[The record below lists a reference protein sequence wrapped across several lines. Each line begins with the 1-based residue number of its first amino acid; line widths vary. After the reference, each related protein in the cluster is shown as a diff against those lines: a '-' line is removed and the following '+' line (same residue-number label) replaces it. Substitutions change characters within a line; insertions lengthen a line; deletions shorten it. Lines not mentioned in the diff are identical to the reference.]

1 MKRFKKDNKRLII
14 LIAVLAL
21 VIGYAL
27 VSTSLNITSSIFVK
41 SAKWDIHFENVKVAD
56 GSATTENGAT
66 IKNKT
71 TVEFSVGLNSPGEFY
86 EFTVDAKNDGLIDGI
101 IDDVTFD
108 VYDPTGETKLN
119 DDEIPSYVFKSIT
132 YEDGTEINK
141 QDILRSGKKKVYK
154 IRVAY
159 TDEIEEKDINKDF
172 SCMFKASVKYKQSGR
187 EHTPNAT
194 FVANTNPNLKGLI
207 GTAYLNPTDYY
218 ADCTSSSQTEIM
230 PIYVATSNAI
240 YDDYADENRDYPG
253 NYYNSATSWARNNS
267 GCMKWYVYK
276 DTGNA
281 YKMILDHNTTVLT
294 SPVLSGKYYDS
305 DSKVGGTNP
314 TAYCLSKYNNID
326 DVISCTYLAGKIL
339 KRDTNGWEDENATM
353 IERDEIIEI
362 IERETPERLSDY
374 NIDLTNGYEW
384 LIDNMEGEDNHDCLE
399 PSCYSKG
406 YWTKEKGFECEG
418 TMGDCTIEYLRYEL
432 HESYSVHYPA
442 PIMSYIKEDKTLSE
456 EYGISPSPSWVGIRP
471 VITVPKSYFK

>member
-159 TDEIEEKDINKDF
+159 TDEIEEKDINKAIDEEF
-172 SCMFKASVKYKQSGR
+172 ANVFGTNINEPFKTIDIFGNEYNEDNSSEEDIVNILTSI
-187 EHTPNAT
+187 
-194 FVANTNPNLKGLI
+194 GL
-207 GTAYLNPTDYY
+207 DYY
-218 ADCTSSSQTEIM
+218 SFTEEDRNI
-230 PIYVATSNAI
+230 IKDNFNEKTISEIVNI
-240 YDDYADENRDYPG
+240 
-253 NYYNSATSWARNNS
+253 NYQ
-267 GCMKWYVYK
+267 VY
-276 DTGNA
+276 TL
-281 YKMILDHNTTVLT
+281 I
-294 SPVLSGKYYDS
+294 
-305 DSKVGGTNP
+305 
-314 TAYCLSKYNNID
+314 
-326 DVISCTYLAGKIL
+326 IS
-339 KRDTNGWEDENATM
+339 
-353 IERDEIIEI
+353 
-362 IERETPERLSDY
+362 
-374 NIDLTNGYEW
+374 
-384 LIDNMEGEDNHDCLE
+384 
-399 PSCYSKG
+399 
-406 YWTKEKGFECEG
+406 
-418 TMGDCTIEYLRYEL
+418 
-432 HESYSVHYPA
+432 
-442 PIMSYIKEDKTLSE
+442 
-456 EYGISPSPSWVGIRP
+456 
-471 VITVPKSYFK
+471 